1 MVMVTI
7 QEAAEQLQQLFDS
20 ALKGETVVIVG
31 DNQQQIEL
39 VVKEK
44 EIKKRQFGSGKDG
57 ILFIREDF
65 YDPLDDD
72 FAEYME

>member
-7 QEAAEQLQQLFDS
+7 KEAAAQLEQLFES

-31 DNQQQIEL
+31 DDQQQVEL

-44 EIKKRQFGSGKDG
+44 EIKKRQFGSGKGLIWMSD
-57 ILFIREDF
+57 DF
-65 YDPLDDD
+65 DDPLDD

>member
-7 QEAAEQLQQLFDS
+7 KEAAEQLQALFDS

-31 DNQQQIEL
+31 DDQRQIEL

-44 EIKKRQFGSGKDG
+44 EIQKRQFGSGKG
-57 ILFIREDF
+57 LFTMSEDF
-65 YDPLDDD
+65 DDPLDD
-72 FAEYME
+72 FAEYMS